1 MNAVSALVQSKPI
14 YPLSTPLHR
23 IVYTYRQEI
32 CSRLINN
39 ERNRKSKNQTP

>member
-1 MNAVSALVQSKPI
+1 MVVSLTARQPISLFALLRKVM
-14 YPLSTPLHR
+14 
-23 IVYTYRQEI
+23 YTCQQEI